1 MRCEVYVIL
10 DRCKGCNL
18 CIHFCPQHIL
28 VESEKVNK
36 RGCHYPELLKGSNK
50 KCTGC
55 GNCDLFCP
63 DFAIFIKKIK
73 D

>member
-1 MRCEVYVIL
+1 
-10 DRCKGCNL
+10 
-18 CIHFCPQHIL
+18 